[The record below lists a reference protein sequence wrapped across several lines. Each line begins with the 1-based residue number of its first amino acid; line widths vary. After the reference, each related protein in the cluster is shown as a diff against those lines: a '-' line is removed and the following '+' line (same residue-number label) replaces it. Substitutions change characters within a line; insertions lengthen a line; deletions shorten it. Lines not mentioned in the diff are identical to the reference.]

1 LLKFVLPFVL
11 AGATMVAIAVR
22 PSALAVGPAPT
33 PAPPTPRAHQ
43 PVSEDDRSDHELIV
57 RAAFQERWAAP
68 AVQAAA
74 QASVQP
80 SVQDI
85 IREAF
90 QPLGDG
96 YVDWAERIA
105 FCESTYNPNAVNA
118 ASGAKGLFQFL
129 PSTWQGTP
137 FASASPFDPRA
148 NAQAAAWLLQTYGP
162 SQWECQA

>member
-1 LLKFVLPFVL
+1 MLRFVLPFVL
-11 AGATMVAIAVR
+11 AGASMLAIAIR
-22 PSALAVGPAPT
+22 PPALAMGPMAT
-33 PAPPTPRAHQ
+33 PAPPAQRAHQ
-43 PVSEDDRSDHELIV
+43 PVSQDLKSDREQMLE
-57 RAAFQERWAAP
+57 AAVQERTAAP

-74 QASVQP
+74 QQPP

-90 QPLGDG
+90 QPLGDQS
-96 YVDWAERIA
+96 VDWAEKIA

-118 ASGAKGLFQFL
+118 SSGAEGLFQFL

-137 FASASPFDPRA
+137 FAAASPFDPSA
-148 NAQAAAWLLQTYGP
+148 NAHAAAWLLQTYGP